1 MRTIDVK
8 NTYKQDLKRVIKQGW
23 DGSKINNVISQL
35 LSDDILDPALRDH
48 PLTGDYKDFRECHV
62 KSDLVVVYKR
72 TAEILSLYRIGRHQD
87 IFKGY

>member
-72 TAEILSLYRIGRHQD
+72 TTEILSLYRIGRHQD

>member
-48 PLTGDYKDFRECHV
+48 PLTGDYKDFREYHV

-72 TAEILSLYRIGRHQD
+72 TTEILSLYRIGRHQD